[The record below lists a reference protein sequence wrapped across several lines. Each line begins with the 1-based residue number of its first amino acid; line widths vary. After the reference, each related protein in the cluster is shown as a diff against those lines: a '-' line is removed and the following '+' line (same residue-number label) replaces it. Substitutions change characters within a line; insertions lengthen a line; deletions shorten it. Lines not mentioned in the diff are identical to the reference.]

1 MFKPARILQVGLIAF
16 FIVGCAVPP
25 APVASNVQNSSS
37 QANTNTA
44 LTPQQQTDFPSLQT
58 GTSVSTRTQ
67 YHLPNGNLSPWLQ
80 EWAAEVATQRAI
92 PIETVE
98 SLLKDVRYNA
108 DVARLMAPSKGRV
121 KRSWVTYKKRFVD
134 PIRLR
139 SGTEFWQQHYGLL
152 QETENKYG
160 VPASIIVA
168 IIGVETVYGRHTGD
182 YSVLNA
188 LATLGFSYPDDSR
201 PERGE
206 LFRNQLADLIDL
218 HHREK
223 LNARH
228 AYGSYAGAMGLPQF
242 MPGSLMRYA
251 VDGDNNG
258 KIDLFNSM
266 PDIVESV
273 ANFLIVHGWQPQL
286 PIFPDATLPTNPD
299 KFVNGG
305 LEPTLSFTELQ
316 EAGAKALAE
325 TPQPW
330 QTRPL
335 GVINLVDEPRSIVE
349 YRIASENFFA
359 ITHYNR
365 SYFYAAS
372 VAELAKALSQNM
384 GVDAP

>member
-44 LTPQQQTDFPSLQT
+44 LTPQQQTDFPSLQA

-139 SGTEFWQQHYGLL
+139 SGTEFWQQHYGL